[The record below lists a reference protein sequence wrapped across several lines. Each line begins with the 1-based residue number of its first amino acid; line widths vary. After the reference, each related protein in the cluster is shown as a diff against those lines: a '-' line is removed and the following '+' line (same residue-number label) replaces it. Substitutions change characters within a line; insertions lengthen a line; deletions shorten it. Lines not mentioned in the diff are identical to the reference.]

1 MRKEIIEFLEKEKNT
16 DIRILKYSDNMNLE
30 YSIDNILFECPK
42 SYIDQLV
49 AQQINFKQISDDI
62 IFIQNTELTSRY
74 SYSFNDLEEIMKIL
88 RGENGCAW
96 DKVQTHL
103 SIKQN
108 LIEETYEL
116 VEAIDLKN
124 KTMMQE
130 EIGDVLLQVV
140 FHAAIASDEQEFNI
154 NDVLNEV
161 CNKLISRHT
170 HIFGSDQATSSQEAL
185 NFWNKAKLRE
195 KEQKSDTDRILQLCN
210 ALPSLMY
217 ANKSQKIAA
226 DSNFDFVNNQEI
238 IEKIQEE
245 ITEFLEANSEDKNIE
260 GGDIIFSVVN
270 LLRINKVEP
279 ETALRLATEKFIK
292 RYIILEKYALKKYNK
307 KISELDI
314 NNLNNLWDE
323 IKLKYS
329 SLLNK
334 MSLKEVA
341 DLKVDENR

>member
-1 MRKEIIEFLEKEKNT
+1 MKKFKLKPIYHPKGSYLNYIVEIWVDGVNISQFYEDNKL
-16 DIRILKYSDNMNLE
+16 RIDVGYIFHIYNFFDN
-30 YSIDNILFECPK
+30 Y
-42 SYIDQLV
+42 
-49 AQQINFKQISDDI
+49 
-62 IFIQNTELTSRY
+62 
-74 SYSFNDLEEIMKIL
+74 LEEIMKVL

-103 SIKQN
+103 SIKKN

-116 VEAIDLKN
+116 VEAIDLQN
-124 KTMMQE
+124 KEMMQE
-130 EIGDVLLQVV
+130 EIGDVLLQAV
-140 FHAAIASDEQEFNI
+140 FHATIARDENEFTI
-154 NDVLNEV
+154 KDVLNEL

-170 HIFGSDQATSSQEAL
+170 HIFGSDKATSSQEAL
-185 NFWNKAKLRE
+185 NFWNKAKLVE
-195 KEQKSDTDRILQLCN
+195 KEQRTDTDRMLQLCST
-210 ALPSLMY
+210 LPSLMY
-217 ANKSQKIAA
+217 ANKSQKMAA
-226 DSNFDFVNNQEI
+226 DSNFDFISNKEI